1 MDKTTQKRIINLLVR
16 IGDEGPD
23 NYYKNLEKLINI
35 TPTFMKEE
43 ENKKYLLDNLRQ
55 YIRLNPS
62 KSFIYACYYSILL
75 STYPEDSE

>member
-23 NYYKNLEKLINI
+23 YYYKNLEKLINI

-43 ENKKYLLDNLRQ
+43 
-55 YIRLNPS
+55 
-62 KSFIYACYYSILL
+62 
-75 STYPEDSE
+75 